1 MGNKGMFV
9 EEADTQGTA
18 ERLTTAGNVVKGGHF
33 GQRVIVSTTSLGLTG
48 FKLQTTYGE
57 VNV

>member
-1 MGNKGMFV
+1 MFV

-48 FKLQTTYGE
+48 FKLQTT
-57 VNV
+57 